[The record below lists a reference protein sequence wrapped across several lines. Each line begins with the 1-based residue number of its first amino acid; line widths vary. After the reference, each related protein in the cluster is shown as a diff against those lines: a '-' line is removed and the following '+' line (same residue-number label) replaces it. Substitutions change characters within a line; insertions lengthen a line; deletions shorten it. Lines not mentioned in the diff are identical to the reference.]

1 MEEGSNAENEICS
14 QNRFTARIA
23 SRARVK
29 LKDDKGLSSI
39 DAGWWTGETKV
50 VVVVVVCGWYST
62 TNSGFVEAS
71 LLDDAPPMFCWL

>member
-1 MEEGSNAENEICS
+1 MSPTGPGMEEGSNAENEICS

-39 DAGWWTGETKV
+39 DAGWWTGETNKG
-50 VVVVVVCGWYST
+50 CCCCCC
-62 TNSGFVEAS
+62 
-71 LLDDAPPMFCWL
+71 LWLVQYY